1 MTQVSDRP
9 AERPRVR
16 EQREERE
23 LGAGG
28 VVPEA
33 LTRLFNQ
40 LWADDGEGSG
50 GGASLSGS
58 KLLGGAAMIEAL
70 AEQLAPRLLATSQWP
85 LQAVLYLPRL
95 GRINATVRR
104 EQNSWSIDLEAQE
117 ETTAR
122 WLSSVR
128 QQCED
133 RFALTL
139 EQPVSLFVPNA
150 GCAC

>member
-50 GGASLSGS
+50 GGLPCRDQNYWAV
-58 KLLGGAAMIEAL
+58 
-70 AEQLAPRLLATSQWP
+70 PR
-85 LQAVLYLPRL
+85 
-95 GRINATVRR
+95 
-104 EQNSWSIDLEAQE
+104 
-117 ETTAR
+117 
-122 WLSSVR
+122 
-128 QQCED
+128 
-133 RFALTL
+133 
-139 EQPVSLFVPNA
+139 
-150 GCAC
+150 

>member
-1 MTQVSDRP
+1 MTQVSDKP

-28 VVPEA
+28 VVPAE

-70 AEQLAPRLLATSQWP
+70 AEQLGPRLLATSQWP
-85 LQAVLYLPRL
+85 LPARALLLAGY
-95 GRINATVRR
+95 GTVPG
-104 EQNSWSIDLEAQE
+104 
-117 ETTAR
+117 
-122 WLSSVR
+122 
-128 QQCED
+128 
-133 RFALTL
+133 F
-139 EQPVSLFVPNA
+139 
-150 GCAC
+150 